1 MGVPLSRATS
11 ANEARMAGRELI
23 SVMSRSNP
31 TGPDPPIPPPSPGLL
46 PMNSTIVHGASRR
59 PGPLAACAPAALLC
73 GYEVGKPARLLPGQA
88 GRLAGR
94 AVGGRRGGQGRRQDL
109 RVLRV

>member
-1 MGVPLSRATS
+1 MGVPVSRATS

-31 TGPDPPIPPPSPGLL
+31 TGPDPRIPPPAGLL
-46 PMNSTIVHGASRR
+46 LVNSTIARGASRR
-59 PGPLAACAPAALLC
+59 VLC
-73 GYEVGKPARLLPGQA
+73 RYDVGQPARLLPGQV

-94 AVGGRRGGQGRRQDL
+94 AVGRRRGGQGRGQDL
-109 RVLRV
+109 RVPRIG

>member
-1 MGVPLSRATS
+1 MGLPVSRATS

-31 TGPDPPIPPPSPGLL
+31 TGPDLPIPPPSPRIAPGEFYDR
-46 PMNSTIVHGASRR
+46 ARR
-59 PGPLAACAPAALLC
+59 VTQPAALVC
-73 GYEVGKPARLLPGQA
+73 GYDVGKPARVLPGQA

-94 AVGGRRGGQGRRQDL
+94 AVGRRRGGQGRRQDL
-109 RVLRV
+109 RVLRVG